1 MNIILNKLA
10 GAKALREMP
19 IVPAVRYR
27 SPCPHFNLINDIQT
41 LSYTR
46 ESYEVIFSN
55 INTRHIGGDRA
66 FYVHVECCCLIHK
79 SRHADEGS

>member
-10 GAKALREMP
+10 GTEALREMS
-19 IVPAVRYR
+19 IVPVVRYK
-27 SPCPHFNLINDIQT
+27 SSCPLSNIVIDTQT

-46 ESYEVIFSN
+46 DSYEVIFSN
-55 INTRHIGGDRA
+55 INTLHLGGDRA

-79 SRHADEGS
+79 S